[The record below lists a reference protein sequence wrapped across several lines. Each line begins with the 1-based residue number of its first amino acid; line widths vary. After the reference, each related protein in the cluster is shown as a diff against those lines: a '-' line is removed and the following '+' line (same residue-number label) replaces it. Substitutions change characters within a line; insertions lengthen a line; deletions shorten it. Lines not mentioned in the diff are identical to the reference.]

1 MFKGHL
7 PLRVVIQSINKHSS
21 SSSSLNNNNNNN
33 KKKKDYGKEG
43 GGELFFELLHAILF
57 VKIICPF
64 Y

>member
-7 PLRVVIQSINKHSS
+7 PLRVVIESINKHSS

-33 KKKKDYGKEG
+33 NKKDYGKEG